1 LISGIRPKAI
11 GGDLRMPSL
20 LDLMSLTKQQSAG
33 PPLAG
38 RQEIEKALSRDEEK
52 PAAAAAGRS

>member
-1 LISGIRPKAI
+1 LISGIRPKAF
-11 GGDLRMPSL
+11 GGDLRMPTL

-33 PPLAG
+33 PPLEA
-38 RQEIEKALSRDEEK
+38 RRAIEKALLRDEEK